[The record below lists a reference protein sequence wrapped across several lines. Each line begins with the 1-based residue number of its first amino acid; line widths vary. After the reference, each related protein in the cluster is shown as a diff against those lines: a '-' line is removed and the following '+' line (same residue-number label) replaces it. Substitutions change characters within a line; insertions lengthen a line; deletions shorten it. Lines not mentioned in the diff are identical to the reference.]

1 MLHILILGG
10 TIVDGTG
17 RPGFRGDLGIADD
30 RIVFIGK
37 ATEAMIQSAGTVIH
51 AEGKVV
57 SPGFIDCHT
66 HSDLSLFTA
75 PDASA
80 RLYGGVTTEI
90 AGNCG
95 VGVAPISEEYREDL
109 KQYFLSMFP
118 IQNPLNRPVFT
129 WSTFDEYLRTMDQ
142 DPAAINVGS
151 LVSQGAVRLA
161 VKGFQK
167 GVANAEELR
176 AMQDLVSEAME
187 AGAFGISTGLNYLPG
202 AFCDR
207 KELIEV
213 TKPVSAYDGMY
224 ISHIRTQSEGIFEAI
239 DEAFAIAGEANVGV
253 HISHLKLLGSP
264 VWGKT
269 DALFAKIEKAKAAGL
284 PVSFDAYP
292 YEAGATGLTALL
304 PHWAMEG
311 GIPAMME
318 RLSNSEIREKIRQ
331 DCIHGLPGWQAMIKT
346 VGFDNITISDLSGK
360 ENQVLIGKTVSEAA
374 QLRGQ
379 TAFDALFDVLLE
391 EEGKASM
398 VISHLSTKDV
408 DAIIAHPDC
417 MIASDSTSAVFG
429 KPHPRFYGTNGK
441 ILQTYVREKK
451 LLTLEDAVR
460 KMTAL
465 PARQFRVSD
474 RGELR
479 EGYFADVL
487 IFDPETV
494 GAVATYEDPARYSVG
509 MDTVIVNGQIAFSQG
524 KPTNVLAG
532 RVLRRAKSVT

>member
-1 MLHILILGG
+1 MFHILILGG
-10 TIVDGTG
+10 TVVDGTG
-17 RPGFRGDLGIADD
+17 RPGVQNDLGIVDD
-30 RIVFIGK
+30 RIVFLGK
-37 ATEAMIQSAGTVIH
+37 ATESMIRSADTVIH
-51 AEGKVV
+51 AEEKVV

-75 PDASA
+75 PDAQA

-95 VGVAPISEEYREDL
+95 VGAAPISEPYREDL

-118 IQNPLNRPVFT
+118 IQNPLNRPVFA
-129 WSTFDEYLRTMDQ
+129 WNTFDEYLTCMERY
-142 DPAAINVGS
+142 PSAINFGS

-167 GVANAEELR
+167 GLANDEELR
-176 AMQDLVSEAME
+176 AMQDLVSEAM
-187 AGAFGISTGLNYLPG
+187 ASGAFGISTGLNYLPG

-207 KELIEV
+207 EELIEV
-213 TKPVSAYDGMY
+213 TKPVSAYGGMY
-224 ISHIRTQSEGIFEAI
+224 ISHIRTQSEGIFEAL
-239 DEAFAIAGEANVGV
+239 DEAFSIAGAANVGM

-269 DALFAKIEKAKAAGL
+269 DALFARIEKARAAGL

-311 GIPAMME
+311 GIPALME
-318 RLSNSEIREKIRQ
+318 RLSDPAVRERIRQ
-331 DCIHGLPGWQAMIKT
+331 DCIHGIPGWQAMIKT
-346 VGFDNITISDLSGK
+346 VGFDHITISDLSGRH
-360 ENQVLIGKTVSEAA
+360 NQALIGKTLREAA
-374 QLRGQ
+374 RMRGQ
-379 TAFDALFDVLLE
+379 TEFDTLFDVLLE
-391 EEGKASM
+391 EAGKASM
-398 VISHLSTKDV
+398 VISHLSPRDV

-441 ILQTYVREKK
+441 VFQTYVRQKK

-465 PARQFRVSD
+465 PAKQFCVSD

-479 EGYFADVL
+479 EGYYADVL
-487 IFDPETV
+487 IFDPETI
-494 GAVATYEDPARYSVG
+494 GDVATYEDPARYSVG
-509 MDTVIVNGQIAFSQG
+509 MDTVIVNGQIAFSRG
-524 KPTNVLAG
+524 KPTGILAG
-532 RVLRRAKSVT
+532 RVLRRRR